1 MMFEKLFEPIF
12 IGDLRLENRIVM
24 APMATH
30 FASKQGAVT
39 QRLIDYLVERAKG
52 GVGMIVTESCY
63 VHPEGKGGP
72 RRLGIYS
79 DELIEGHKKLTSAIH
94 ECKTKI
100 ALQLHHAG
108 RQASPLAIYKYPVSA
123 SSIPCIAWGVK
134 SFPQTLT
141 IEEID
146 TLVESFVKAAVR
158 ASEAGY
164 DAIQILAG
172 HGYLLWSFLSP
183 LGNRR
188 KDIYGGSL
196 ENRMLF
202 LKRIIT
208 GIRKELKDFPIMVR
222 INGADYMPGGITM
235 DEAAK
240 IAKALE
246 DMGVNAINVS
256 AGTRESHEYQ
266 VPPRAFPE
274 GCNAHLSEAIKK
286 TVKIPVSIAG
296 RIRSPATAE
305 RIIQE
310 GKADFVEIGRA
321 LLCDPEWPKKVKE
334 GKLDSILPCVS
345 CIRCDER
352 LFANKS
358 IRCTL
363 NATVGM
369 ERRAKI
375 RPAKLIK
382 KVLIAGGG
390 PAGLEAARVAALR
403 GHKVILCEKEDHLG
417 GQLWLASIP
426 PFKKEFKE
434 VLSYYETQLKKLNV
448 TINLNCEVTPEIVK
462 QITPDVVMVATGS
475 VPFVPNI
482 PGIERENVVTFSDV
496 LSGKREVGEKVVI
509 WGSGLVAFETADY
522 LSEMGKK
529 ITIVTRREVRMKTE
543 NSNEKLL
550 MQRVL
555 EKGTK
560 ILIYTNV
567 LEVTKDGIIVE
578 RGGNKEFIETDTLVL
593 CLGTQPDMKLYEELK
608 GKVKELYAIG
618 TCIRKRG
625 TAFEAIQDGFWTARK
640 I

>member
-1 MMFEKLFEPIF
+1 MEFRNLFEPIS
-12 IGDLRLENRIVM
+12 IGTLELSNKIVM

-30 FASKQGAVT
+30 FASEEGSVT
-39 QRLIDYLVERAKG
+39 QRLIDYLVERAMG

-63 VHPEGKGGP
+63 VHPEGKGGS

-79 DELIEGHKKLTSAIH
+79 DEMVEGHKKLTSAIH
-94 ECKTKI
+94 AYRVKV

-108 RQASPLAIYKYPVSA
+108 RQASPSALYRYPVSA

-141 IEEID
+141 IEEINV
-146 TLVESFVKAAVR
+146 LVESYCKAAVR
-158 ASEAGY
+158 AKEAGY
-164 DAIQILAG
+164 DAVQILAG

-188 KDIYGGSL
+188 TDIYGGSF
-196 ENRMLF
+196 ENRMRF
-202 LKRIIT
+202 LNKIIT
-208 GIRKELKDFPIMVR
+208 GIREELGGFPVMVR
-222 INGADYMPGGITM
+222 INGSDYMTGGITI

-246 DMGVNAINVS
+246 KIGVDAINVS

-266 VPPRAFPE
+266 VPPRTLPE

-286 TVKIPVSIAG
+286 AVKIPVSVAG
-296 RIRSPATAE
+296 RIRQPETAE
-305 RIIQE
+305 RILQE

-321 LLCDPEWPKKVKE
+321 LLCDPKWPRKAKE
-334 GKLDSILPCVS
+334 GRLKDILPCVS

-363 NATVGM
+363 NATVGA

-375 RPAKLIK
+375 RPTKTPK
-382 KVLIAGGG
+382 KILIAGGG
-390 PAGLEAARVAALR
+390 PAGLEATRVASLR
-403 GHKVILCEKEDHLG
+403 GHEVILCEKENHLG

-426 PFKKEFKE
+426 PYKKEFKE
-434 VLSYYETQLKKLNV
+434 VLSYYETQLRKLNV
-448 TINLNCEVTPEIVK
+448 TINLNCEVTLEVVK
-462 QITPDVVMVATGS
+462 KIAPDVVIVATGS

-482 PGIERENVVTFSDV
+482 SGIERENVVTALDV
-496 LSGKREVGEKVVI
+496 LGGKREVGEKVVI

-529 ITIVTRREVRMKTE
+529 ITIVTRRKVRMGVE

-555 EKGTK
+555 ERGTK

-567 LEVTKDGIIVE
+567 LEVTKEGIIVE
-578 RGGNKEFIETDTLVL
+578 RGGKKEFIKMDTLVL
-593 CLGTQPDMKLYEELK
+593 CLGTQPNTKLYEELK

-618 TCIRKRG
+618 TCARRG
-625 TAFEAIQDGFWTARK
+625 EAFEAIQDGFWTGRK

>member
-1 MMFEKLFEPIF
+1 MKFGKLFEPIF

-30 FASKQGAVT
+30 FASKQGFVT

-52 GVGMIVTESCY
+52 DVGMIITESCY
-63 VHPEGKGGP
+63 VHPDGKGGP

-79 DELIEGHKKLTSAIH
+79 DELIEGHKKLSSAIH
-94 ECKTKI
+94 ACGTKV

-146 TLVESFVKAAVR
+146 VLVESFVKAAVR
-158 ASEAGY
+158 AKEAGY

-183 LGNRR
+183 LGNKR
-188 KDIYGGSL
+188 KDTYGGSF

-202 LKRIIT
+202 LKRIIM
-208 GIRKELKDFPIMVR
+208 GIKKELGNFPILVR
-222 INGADYMPGGITM
+222 INGADYIDGGITV

-246 DMGVNAINVS
+246 EMGVNAINVS
-256 AGTRESHEYQ
+256 AGTRESHEFQ
-266 VPPRAFPE
+266 VPPRAIPE
-274 GCNAHLSEAIKK
+274 GCNAHLSETIKK
-286 TVKIPVSIAG
+286 AVRIPVSVAG
-296 RIRSPATAE
+296 RIRSPMTAE
-305 RIIQE
+305 RILQE

-321 LLCDPEWPKKVKE
+321 LLCDPEWPKKAKE
-334 GKLDSILPCVS
+334 GRLDDILPCVS

-363 NATVGM
+363 NASVGM
-369 ERRAKI
+369 EKRAKI
-375 RPAKLIK
+375 KPAKLIK
-382 KVLIAGGG
+382 KVLIAGAG

-403 GHKVILCEKEDHLG
+403 GHEVILCDKESHIG

-426 PFKKEFKE
+426 PFKREFKE

-448 TINLNCEVTPEIVK
+448 TIFLNCEVTPEVVERVA
-462 QITPDVVMVATGS
+462 PDVVVVATGS

-482 PGIERENVVTFSDV
+482 PGIRQENVVTFFDV
-496 LSGKREVGEKVVI
+496 LGEKREVGEKVVI

-529 ITIVTRREVRMKTE
+529 IMIVTRRKVRMKVE

-567 LEVTKDGIIVE
+567 LEVMKDGIIVE
-578 RGGNKEFIETDTLVL
+578 RGGNKEFIKMDTLVL
-593 CLGTQPDMKLYEELK
+593 CLGTQPNIKLYEELK
-608 GKVKELYAIG
+608 GKVRELYAIG
-618 TCIRKRG
+618 TCARRG
-625 TAFEAIQDGFWTARK
+625 EVFEAIQDGFWTARK